1 MTTVGRGR
9 EGEKEEG
16 WKRKSRTVDG
26 DRSRSRGRDGETGG
40 MERTRKREG
49 EGEGERNSRGKGGL
63 AGVNATGWHYA
74 ACPARP
80 SMHIEHIPMMIAWL
94 AIIVISFVLRYAR
107 DGETF
112 EVGGN
117 FVLRDRTTSDNHE
130 DGPGP
135 FTSARVTRYH
145 RADIG
150 LFNPPP
156 SLAASFTACVL
167 SRSLSLSLV
176 PPTRCRERSPR
187 DACELKIPRLASPVP
202 RISIR
207 FYANVLA
214 LAICS
219 FNKRSLNRARFGI
232 TLFPV

>member
-156 SLAASFTACVL
+156 SLAASFAACVL
-167 SRSLSLSLV
+167 SLSLSLLLSLSLS
-176 PPTRCRERSPR
+176 RSCHLR
-187 DACELKIPRLASPVP
+187 DAAKGRHAMPAS
-202 RISIR
+202 
-207 FYANVLA
+207 
-214 LAICS
+214 
-219 FNKRSLNRARFGI
+219 
-232 TLFPV
+232 

>member
-1 MTTVGRGR
+1 MPVHLVPRSKRRERRKKIERMTAGTTVGRGR
-9 EGEKEEG
+9 EEEKEEG
-16 WKRKSRTVDG
+16 WKRKSARIDEETVPVE
-26 DRSRSRGRDGETGG
+26 ETEKRRG
-40 MERTRKREG
+40 MERTRKRER
-49 EGEGERNSRGKGGL
+49 ERNSRGKGGL

-150 LFNPPP
+150 LFNPP
-156 SLAASFTACVL
+156 
-167 SRSLSLSLV
+167 
-176 PPTRCRERSPR
+176 SPR
-187 DACELKIPRLASPVP
+187 LLPSQPP
-202 RISIR
+202 S
-207 FYANVLA
+207 
-214 LAICS
+214 
-219 FNKRSLNRARFGI
+219 
-232 TLFPV
+232 